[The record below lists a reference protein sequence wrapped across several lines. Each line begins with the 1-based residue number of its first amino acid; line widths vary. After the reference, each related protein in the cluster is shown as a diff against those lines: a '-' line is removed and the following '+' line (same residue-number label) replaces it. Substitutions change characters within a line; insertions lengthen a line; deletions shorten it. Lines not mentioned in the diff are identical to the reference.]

1 MTNSP
6 LSESSLSDAQ
16 ALAAETAA
24 TDLEDTRKVVA
35 SLPKVLLHDHLDG
48 GLRPQTV
55 IELAADCG
63 YTDQLPTTDVDE
75 LEQWFIDTGNS
86 GSLPSY
92 LTAFAHTCAVM
103 QTAESLTR
111 VAREAVEDLADD
123 NVVYA
128 ELRLAPENHLEK
140 GLDMQAVV
148 DALVEGLAQGEA
160 HAAAA
165 GRDITAR
172 LLICAMRQND
182 NSKDVAQLVI
192 DNYGERSGGYVV
204 GFDIAG
210 PENDFPPA
218 NHAEAFT
225 MLRENLIPVTI
236 HAGED
241 AGVESLRDAVVQG
254 AMRLG
259 HGVRVYEDFGASLD
273 GIECQSVAAAIRDR
287 QLPLEICPTSN
298 VQTGV
303 CDSVADHPFP
313 LLDDMRFAC
322 TVNTD
327 NRLIGATSMTRE
339 CMELVENFGYGYS
352 ELFELTCNALN
363 NAFADLPTRERIM
376 DNIIYPAYL
385 QLIDGDDEDGLAG
398 AGVADQFGVAGAAG
412 DFGSD
417 SVNLTLD

>member
-1 MTNSP
+1 MTNS
-6 LSESSLSDAQ
+6 LHSDAQ
-16 ALAAETAA
+16 SL
-24 TDLEDTRKVVA
+24 DTQSSASNLDEMRKVVA

-55 IELAADCG
+55 IDLAADCG

-75 LEQWFIDTGNS
+75 LEKWFIDTGNS

-111 VAREAVEDLADD
+111 VAREAVEDLAAD

-140 GLDMQAVV
+140 GLDMQAVI

-160 HAAAA
+160 HAAAE
-165 GRDITAR
+165 GKHITAR
-172 LLICAMRQND
+172 LLVCAMRQND
-182 NSKDVAQLVI
+182 NSKEVAQLVI
-192 DNYGERSGGYVV
+192 DNYGKNSDGYVV

-210 PENDFPPA
+210 PENGFPPA

-241 AGVESLRDAVVQG
+241 AGVDSLQDAVVQG
-254 AMRLG
+254 ARRLG
-259 HGVRVYEDFGASLD
+259 HGVRIYEDFGASLE
-273 GIECQSVAAAIRDR
+273 GIECQEVASAIRDR
-287 QLPLEICPTSN
+287 QIPLEICPTSN

-303 CDSVADHPFP
+303 CDSVADHPFS
-313 LLDDMRFAC
+313 LLDDMSFAC

-352 ELFELTCNALN
+352 ELFELTSNALN
-363 NAFADLPTRERIM
+363 NAFVDLPTREHIM
-376 DNIIYPAYL
+376 DTIIYPAYL
-385 QLIDGDDEDGLAG
+385 QHIDNSDEDIETDVNG
-398 AGVADQFGVAGAAG
+398 AGFGAE
-412 DFGSD
+412 DEL
-417 SVNLTLD
+417 NPTLD